1 MSLNGIA
8 TTSVNDKLEDQKVN
22 CLLYVFPHIESITK
36 KYPRDCNCF
45 MHTQPLSITHI
56 FPLYEC
62 RMVLMRL
69 HDINCSIITQ
79 CWGRQEQGMTR
90 GWYWSPHTGLWIEDI
105 SEIVIYMSTNLLWKQ
120 SRETPTKVP
129 KAQYFKYELI

>member
-1 MSLNGIA
+1 MCMNSIG

-56 FPLYEC
+56 FPLSE
-62 RMVLMRL
+62 RRVVLVRF
-69 HDINCSIITQ
+69 HNISTH
-79 CWGRQEQGMTR
+79 CWSRQEQGMTR
-90 GWYWSPHTGLWIEDI
+90 GCYWSPHTGLWIKNI
-105 SEIVIYMSTNLLWKQ
+105 SEIDTYMNTNLLWKQ
-120 SRETPTKVP
+120 SRETPRIVV
-129 KAQYFKYELI
+129 KAQYFKYGLI